1 MIQRIQTIWLLL
13 AAIFGFTSLKTS
25 FYIGSISTEPASHL
39 TAMSNI
45 WLMILTIVSATIT
58 FVSIFMYKN
67 RPQQLKLVLATIT
80 LSVIVFVLY
89 FIETQKYTVGGYAL
103 TSVIVIAIPV
113 LQILAAMSI
122 YKDEKLV
129 KSVDRLR

>member
-13 AAIFGFTSLKTS
+13 AAILGFTSLKTS

-113 LQILAAMSI
+113 LFLHQ
-122 YKDEKLV
+122 
-129 KSVDRLR
+129 

>member
-13 AAIFGFTSLKTS
+13 AAVCGFTSLKTS

-45 WLMILTIVSATIT
+45 WLMILTIVTATIT
-58 FVSIFMYKN
+58 CVSIFMYNN
-67 RPQQLKLVLATIT
+67 RPLQLKLVLATIT
-80 LSVIVFVLY
+80 VSVIVCVLY
-89 FIETQKYTVGGYAL
+89 FLESQKFAVGGFAL
-103 TSVIVIAIPV
+103 TSIIVIAVPV
-113 LQILAAMSI
+113 LQTLAAIGI